1 MYYFD
6 YCATTPT
13 NPDVLSYFNKINKE
27 QWLNPNSNYSLAKN
41 GANLINDTSK
51 SICDN
56 LGLNN
61 YEIIYTSG
69 ATEANNLALKG
80 YCLSHQENGKHII
93 SSPYEHSS
101 IVATLASLQKEGFE
115 ISIVDTL
122 ENGKI
127 DIESLKKLIRDDT
140 ILVSFTA
147 VSSEIGIINDLDSIS
162 KELANYPNCKF
173 HVDFTQMLGKQK
185 FDFSNV
191 DMFSFSGHKIYGIK
205 GIGAL
210 AIKKNI
216 KIQPIINGGKSTTI
230 FRAGTPSIELIA
242 SLGKAI
248 ELSYSNMDSHQKE
261 INEKSKYLKNK
272 LTNLSDRII
281 INTPDDGLDSVIN
294 MSILNLSSS
303 YIQQF
308 LDENDIMV
316 STQTACSLSSDY
328 SPTVLN
334 LTGDMER
341 AKSSIRVSISYLTT
355 YDEIDYFVQKIGEML
370 CI

>member
-13 NPDVLSYFNKINKE
+13 NSEVLDYFNKINKE
-27 QWLNPNSNYSLAKN
+27 LWFNPNSNYSLAKK
-41 GANLINDTSK
+41 GADLISETSQTICNYLNLKD
-51 SICDN
+51 
-56 LGLNN
+56 

-80 YCLSHQENGKHII
+80 YCLANQKHGKHII

-115 ISIVDTL
+115 ISIVETL

-127 DIESLKKLIRDDT
+127 DPASLKELMRDDT
-140 ILVSFTA
+140 ILVTFTA
-147 VSSEIGIINDLDSIS
+147 VSSELGIINNVEEIASL
-162 KELANYPNCKF
+162 LTQYPNCCF

-185 FDFSNV
+185 FDFSNI

-205 GIGAL
+205 GVGAL
-210 AIKKNI
+210 AIKASI
-216 KIQPIINGGKSTTI
+216 KLQPIINGGKSTTI

-248 ELSYSNMDSHQKE
+248 ELIYTDLETHQKD
-261 INEKSKYLKNK
+261 ILEKSEYLKNK
-272 LTNLSDRII
+272 LTNLSDRVV
-281 INTPDDGLDSVIN
+281 INTPSDGLKSVIN
-294 MSILNLSSS
+294 LSILNIPSSD
-303 YIQQF
+303 IQNF
-308 LDENDIMV
+308 LDKNDVMV
-316 STQTACSLSSDY
+316 STQTACSLNTEY
-328 SPTVLN
+328 SATVLK

-355 YDEIDYFVQKIGEML
+355 YEEIDYLVKKIGELL